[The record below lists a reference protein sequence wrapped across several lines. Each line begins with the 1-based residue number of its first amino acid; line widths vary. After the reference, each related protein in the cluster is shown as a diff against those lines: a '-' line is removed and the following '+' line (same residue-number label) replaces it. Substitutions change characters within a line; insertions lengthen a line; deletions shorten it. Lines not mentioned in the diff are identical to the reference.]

1 MNIIHRYIARVYL
14 INVLSLLVFLF
25 GFIVVVDV
33 FVNLRQFSRQAS
45 EGAGDGSGFRTA
57 LLTVLL
63 IVDIWVPRLLQLFN
77 YLGGVV
83 LIGAMGFTCAQMVRS
98 REFVALLASGVSL
111 QSLARPFLIV
121 ALLVTG
127 VQVVNMEFVVPS
139 VAHLLTRGISDSGD
153 RSVRSFRL
161 PPSPDGEERLVSAA
175 RFIDETQTLVSPLI
189 FEREPAAENT
199 WAVRSVIVADK
210 AVWSDGAWKLTNGV
224 RETVTRPSEGEGA
237 PADPAARTAQPVERV
252 ESRLSPERIK
262 VRYLTGLAENLSF
275 RQLGSIIEGGGLS
288 EEKAGELQ
296 RIRFGRYAS
305 LLAGLLT
312 LMATLPCFLQRM
324 PGPMLKPALRATPIA
339 LVGLGA
345 AAAASTLPLP
355 GLPDWLGPFVPGLI
369 MLPLAIA
376 LYSSIKS

>member
-1 MNIIHRYIARVYL
+1 VNIIHRYIARVYL

-33 FVNLRQFSRQAS
+33 FVNLRRFAEQAS
-45 EGAGDGSGFRTA
+45 SGATDESPIRA
-57 LLTVLL
+57 AVLTVLL
-63 IVDIWVPRLLQLFN
+63 IIDIWVPRLLQLFN

-127 VQVVNMEFVVPS
+127 VQIVNMEVVVPS
-139 VAHLLTRGISDSGD
+139 MAHLLTRGISDSGD

-161 PPSPDGEERLVSAA
+161 PPSPDGETRLISAA
-175 RFIDETQTLVSPLI
+175 RFIDGEQRLISPLI
-189 FEREPAAENT
+189 YERELSDDGT
-199 WAVRSVIVADK
+199 YSVRSVVVADS
-210 AVWSDGAWKLTNGV
+210 AQWDGDAWVLESGV
-224 RETVTRPSEGEGA
+224 REPVSRRSADQATSNADARPLE
-237 PADPAARTAQPVERV
+237 PVERL

-275 RQLGSIIEGGGLS
+275 RQLGEIIEGGGLTDD
-288 EEKAGELQ
+288 KAAELE

-312 LMATLPCFLQRM
+312 LMATLPCFLLRM
-324 PGPMLKPALRATPIA
+324 PGPMLKPAMRAAPVA
-339 LVGLGA
+339 LIGLGA

-355 GLPDWLGPFVPGLI
+355 GLPAWLGPFVPALI
-369 MLPLAIA
+369 VLPLAIA
-376 LYSSIKS
+376 LYSSIRS

>member
-1 MNIIHRYIARVYL
+1 MNTIHRYIARVYL

-33 FVNLRQFSRQAS
+33 FVNLRRFADQAS
-45 EGAGDGSGFRTA
+45 SGAPDESPLRTA
-57 LLTVLL
+57 VLTVLL
-63 IVDIWVPRLLQLFN
+63 IIDIWVPRLLQLFN

-83 LIGAMGFTCAQMVRS
+83 LIGAMGFTCAQMVRG

-111 QSLARPFLIV
+111 QSLARPFLVV

-127 VQVVNMEFVVPS
+127 AQIVNMEVVVPS
-139 VAHLLTRGISDSGD
+139 MAHMLTRSISDSGD

-161 PPSPDGEERLVSAA
+161 PPSPDGETRLFSAA
-175 RFIDETQTLVSPLI
+175 RFIDAEQRLIAPLI
-189 FEREPAAENT
+189 YEREKTPDGT
-199 WAVRSVIVADK
+199 FSVRSVIVADS
-210 AVWSDGAWKLTNGV
+210 AQWDGEAWVLENGL
-224 RETVTRPSEGEGA
+224 REPVNRRPDQEGA
-237 PADPAARTAQPVERV
+237 DPIQTRTLEVVDRV

-275 RQLGSIIEGGGLS
+275 RQLGEIIDGGGLTDDKAS
-288 EEKAGELQ
+288 ELE

-312 LMATLPCFLQRM
+312 LMATLPCFLLRM
-324 PGPMLKPALRATPIA
+324 PGPMIRPAMRAAPIA
-339 LVGLGA
+339 MIGLGA

-355 GLPDWLGPFVPGLI
+355 GLPAWLGPFVPALI
-369 MLPLAIA
+369 VLPLAIA